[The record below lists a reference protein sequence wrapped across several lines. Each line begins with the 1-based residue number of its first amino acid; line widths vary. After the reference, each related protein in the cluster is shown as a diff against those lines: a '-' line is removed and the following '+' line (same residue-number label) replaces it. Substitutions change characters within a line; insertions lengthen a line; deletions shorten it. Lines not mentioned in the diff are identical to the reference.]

1 MCGLSKEVH
10 QFNTERLSAES
21 SSWGSFELSCG
32 WEEVNILFLCSTVLN
47 AVSSSKDLVFNKWKF
62 VICI

>member
-1 MCGLSKEVH
+1 MTVCGLSKEVH

-32 WEEVNILFLCSTVLN
+32 WEEVNILFLCSTV
-47 AVSSSKDLVFNKWKF
+47 
-62 VICI
+62 